1 MHGSMPAAQGE
12 QGNGVHGAGSKR
24 MLYMEQGEREW
35 CTWSKGVVY
44 MEQGEREW
52 CTWNRERRDG
62 VHGAG

>member
-12 QGNGVHGAGSKR
+12 QGDGVHVAGSKR

-52 CTWNRERRDG
+52 CTWNRERLDG

>member
-12 QGNGVHGAGSKR
+12 QGDGVHGAGSKR
-24 MLYMEQGEREW
+24 ML
-35 CTWSKGVVY
+35 Y

>member
-1 MHGSMPAAQGE
+1 
-12 QGNGVHGAGSKR
+12 

-35 CTWSKGVVY
+35 CTWSKGVVH
-44 MEQGEREW
+44 MEQREREW